1 MINIRWNR
9 VDDDIVKK
17 NFIFNYFRYNIVKC
31 GRC

>member
-17 NFIFNYFRYNIVKC
+17 NLIFNYFRYNIVKR